1 MYKVYNGNQGYK
13 KALKILPDLILSD
26 VMMPEMDGI
35 EFCSKIKNNPL
46 TCHIPFLMLTVKS
59 NEESQINGLKSG
71 ADDYIFKPFNPA
83 ILQMKINNMLTLSE
97 KLRNSFSEQLF
108 LEKKD
113 NNPAKPD
120 PLIEMIVAFIHQ
132 QLDNP
137 DLNVDMISKEAG
149 VGRSQLFMK
158 VKNFTGMTITELIQ
172 VVRLKQAFE
181 FLSEGN
187 YNVSEVTYMVGFKNV
202 SHFTKLFKNKFGKV
216 PSELLKL

>member
-1 MYKVYNGNQGYK
+1 MMIFEAIFLLRFNAFFIEYNG
-13 KALKILPDLILSD
+13 LSGL
-26 VMMPEMDGI
+26 MPGL
-35 EFCSKIKNNPL
+35 SSL
-46 TCHIPFLMLTVKS
+46 ASTVKS
-59 NEESQINGLKSG
+59 NEESQISGLKSG

-108 LEKKD
+108 LEKKETKTV
-113 NNPAKPD
+113 NQD
-120 PLIEMIVAFIHQ
+120 PLIENILAFIHKE
-132 QLDNP
+132 LDNP

-158 VKNFTGMTITELIQ
+158 VKNITGMTITDLIQ
-172 VVRLKQAFE
+172 GVRLKQAFE
-181 FLSEGN
+181 LLSKGN